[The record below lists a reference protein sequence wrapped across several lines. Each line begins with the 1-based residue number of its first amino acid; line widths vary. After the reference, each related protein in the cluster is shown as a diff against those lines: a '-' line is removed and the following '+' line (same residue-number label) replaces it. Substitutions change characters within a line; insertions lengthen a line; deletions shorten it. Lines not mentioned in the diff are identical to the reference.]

1 MIMIKIRKV
10 NKARTGVDELN
21 SCAPVLLTSGRGQW
35 VVLLAKAYQNLS
47 LLIAGMY
54 TGLNCTGT
62 PRALINHEEDS
73 AANTRIHRPI

>member
-1 MIMIKIRKV
+1 MIMIKIRNV
-10 NKARTGVDELN
+10 NEARTGVDELN
-21 SCAPVLLTSGRGQW
+21 RCAPVLRTSGRGQW
-35 VVLLAKAYQNLS
+35 VVLLAKAYLNLS

-73 AANTRIHRPI
+73 ATNTRIHRPI

>member
-1 MIMIKIRKV
+1 MIMIKIRNV
-10 NKARTGVDELN
+10 NEARTGVDELN

-35 VVLLAKAYQNLS
+35 VVLLAKAYLNLS

-54 TGLNCTGT
+54 TGLNCT

-73 AANTRIHRPI
+73 AVNTRIHRPI